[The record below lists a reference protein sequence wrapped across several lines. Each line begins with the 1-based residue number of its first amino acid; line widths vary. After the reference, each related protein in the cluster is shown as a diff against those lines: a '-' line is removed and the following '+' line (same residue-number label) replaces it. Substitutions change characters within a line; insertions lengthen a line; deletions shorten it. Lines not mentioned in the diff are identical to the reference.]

1 MSLHQAADRPAK
13 SVAEHG
19 VCFGVV
25 GVGLVLVAI
34 ALQWLLHLLP

>member
-19 VCFGVV
+19 VCFGLTLSA
-25 GVGLVLVAI
+25 LVIAALAIQWILQLV
-34 ALQWLLHLLP
+34 P